1 MQGFWIRG
9 LTLLTLIWRDKS
21 GGLYPSFDWDTIGSI
36 GVNLTIEKA
45 VETAAI
51 QPKPAC
57 AGFKALDFWLVRL
70 RGLGMQ

>member
-1 MQGFWIRG
+1 MIVNGRG
-9 LTLLTLIWRDKS
+9 TAML
-21 GGLYPSFDWDTIGSI
+21 I

-57 AGFKALDFWLVRL
+57 AGFKALDFWLVRVG
-70 RGLGMQ
+70 GLGMQ